1 MVDDEKLTEKTE
13 NSSPALIDLM
23 ELVDMGGAPLSQKV
37 TYGNVINSGL
47 QTVVGTV
54 VSGNV
59 DAIVSAAST
68 TTPGKSEYATAAEI
82 DSATANRSMTP
93 DLFVASKRNIRYLV
107 FVLISSTDDVV
118 VDTDIG
124 GDFTIPFTGTILQ
137 DDTLH
142 DQLAAITDTAGTTGT
157 MIVDIHLNGTTIMAT
172 NKLDILST
180 EKGSQTNGTQP
191 DLTTTAISAGDI
203 LTFDIDADH
212 TTEAKG
218 LKVLM
223 AIRES

>member
-1 MVDDEKLTEKTE
+1 MADRKKTQLDE
-13 NSSPALIDLM
+13 NSSPVGGDIAEI
-23 ELVDMGGAPLSQKV
+23 VDIGTGDSQKITLTNLFETTLV
-37 TYGNVINSGL
+37 TAA
-47 QTVVGTV
+47 VG
-54 VSGNV
+54 
-59 DAIVSAAST
+59 AAST
-68 TTPGKSEYATAAEI
+68 TAAGKSEYATAAEI
-82 DSATANRSMTP
+82 DSATGNLTMTP
-93 DLFVASKRNIRYLV
+93 DLFVASKRNIRYLA
-107 FVLISSTDDVV
+107 FVLIASTSDVAI
-118 VDTDIG
+118 DTDIG
-124 GDFTIPFTGTILQ
+124 GDFTIPFSGTILQ

-142 DQLAAITDTAGTTGT
+142 DQLAATTDTAGTTGT

-203 LTFDIDADH
+203 LTFDIDAVH

>member
-1 MVDDEKLTEKTE
+1 MADKKTTQLDE
-13 NSSPALIDLM
+13 NSSPIGTDIIEMVDDPGGSPKSEKITLTNFFETTLIT
-23 ELVDMGGAPLSQKV
+23 AA
-37 TYGNVINSGL
+37 
-47 QTVVGTV
+47 VG
-54 VSGNV
+54 
-59 DAIVSAAST
+59 AAST
-68 TTPGKSEYATAAEI
+68 SAAGKIEIATTAEI
-82 DSATANRSMTP
+82 DANTASRAMTP
-93 DLFVASKRNIRYLV
+93 DLFVASKRNIRYLEI
-107 FVLISSTDDVV
+107 VLISSTDDVV

-124 GDFTIPFTGTILQ
+124 GDFTIPFSGTILQ

-142 DQLAAITDTAGTTGT
+142 DQLAATTDTAGTTGT

>member
-1 MVDDEKLTEKTE
+1 MVDKKITQLDE
-13 NSSPALIDLM
+13 NSSPVGGDKM
-23 ELVDMGGAPLSQKV
+23 EMVD
-37 TYGNVINSGL
+37 
-47 QTVVGTV
+47 VGTGD
-54 VSGNV
+54 SQF
-59 DAIVSAAST
+59 IVLTNLFDTALVTPAVGVASTSAA
-68 TTPGKSEYATAAEI
+68 GKIEIAVAAEV
-82 DSATANRSMTP
+82 DTGTDTTRSMGVAE
-93 DLFVASKRNIRYLV
+93 FVASKRNIRYLV

-203 LTFDIDADH
+203 LTFDIDAVH
-212 TTEAKG
+212 TAEAKG